1 MANITKGG
9 RKRSLTRLE
18 VRRADWDKQKP
29 KDGTKR
35 PGSHK
40 KSVPR

>member
-9 RKRSLTRLE
+9 HPRKLSRLE
-18 VRRADWDKQKP
+18 VRRADWDKQKS
-29 KDGTKR
+29 KNGTKR

>member
-9 RKRSLTRLE
+9 RPRPLSRLE
-18 VRRADWDKQKP
+18 TRRRIWDAQKD